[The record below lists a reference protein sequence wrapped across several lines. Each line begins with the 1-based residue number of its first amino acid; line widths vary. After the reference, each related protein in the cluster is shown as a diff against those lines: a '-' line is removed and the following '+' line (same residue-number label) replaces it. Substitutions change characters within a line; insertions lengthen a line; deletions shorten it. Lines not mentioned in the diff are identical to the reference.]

1 MWEFDFTFNSQFWN
15 SRNDQVLTNWEPMI
29 AGNSP
34 AYSMPCTTRPRKPAD
49 CAVDS
54 QLWIGLVSPHSFT
67 YADTSVAVKQRSIPN
82 LSPWASPV
90 VAATTS
96 FRFSSDLTTSRDTED
111 KNLLPALHRMLSV
124 TINNSSSLFEFFT
137 PKQFHPSLQLQNSLK
152 DVLIMSAGPP
162 CTSSSGTNSK
172 RPRKKLG
179 FNNNTLDTDKAG
191 VAAD

>member
-1 MWEFDFTFNSQFWN
+1 MIGRHKQLLPVSGVQHVELHLVLQKVRHTIMCEFDFTFNSQFWN

-67 YADTSVAVKQRSIPN
+67 YADTSAAVKQRSIPN

-96 FRFSSDLTTSRDTED
+96 FRFSSELTTSRDTED
-111 KNLLPALHRMLSV
+111 KNLLPALHRMVSV
-124 TINNSSSLFEFFT
+124 TIINSSSLFRVLHSQT
-137 PKQFHPSLQLQNSLK
+137 IPSLSPT
-152 DVLIMSAGPP
+152 A
-162 CTSSSGTNSK
+162 
-172 RPRKKLG
+172 KL
-179 FNNNTLDTDKAG
+179 T
-191 VAAD
+191 